1 MISLYGSH
9 WNCDATTHDI
19 ENYLYSSLKM
29 MSLTYIR
36 LKAKFD
42 SYASFHVSVNE
53 KDFPPINT
61 GVKHRFYGRLNPDQI
76 YSSEEPI
83 LLTLARTT
91 PRAAL
96 SSGSEANEG
105 DQSVSTVKRSLI

>member
-1 MISLYGSH
+1 
-9 WNCDATTHDI
+9 
-19 ENYLYSSLKM
+19 M

-36 LKAKFD
+36 LKAKFN

-61 GVKHRFYGRLNPDQI
+61 GVRHRFYGRLNPDQV

-83 LLTLARTT
+83 LLTPTRTT
-91 PRAAL
+91 PRTTL
-96 SSGSEANEG
+96 SSGNEANEG
-105 DQSVSTVKRSLI
+105 DQSVSAV